1 MIGDVGDMHN
11 KRALDTTSHM
21 TPWDH
26 EARERIPRPLR
37 APGDFKDKD
46 PEMTKPIGFNSE
58 ACQACRL
65 PMLKTEN
72 SLTDVKSIG

>member
-1 MIGDVGDMHN
+1 M
-11 KRALDTTSHM
+11 K
-21 TPWDH
+21 
-26 EARERIPRPLR
+26 
-37 APGDFKDKD
+37 
-46 PEMTKPIGFNSE
+46 KPIGFNSE